1 MTFEER
7 PEGGE
12 GVSLVMFCEEMSRAE
27 GPARVEVP
35 TMGRSLMCVRNSE
48 ESRTVWLS
56 EPTRS

>member
-12 GVSLVMFCEEMSRAE
+12 GVSLVMFCEDMSQTE

-35 TMGRSLMCVRNSE
+35 TMGRSLTCMRNSD
-48 ESRTVWLS
+48 ESSAVWLS
-56 EPTRS
+56 GPMRR